1 MDAIRFQLESG
12 SYATFFL
19 SQFVVL
25 ENNDGSIRIDDGIHG
40 NGGWRLHKD
49 YCYDEVMA
57 AIIRAKREKNT
68 NN

>member
-25 ENNDGSIRIDDGIHG
+25 ENSDGSIRIDDGIHG
-40 NGGWRLHKD
+40 NGGWRLHR
-49 YCYDEVMA
+49 YYSYNEVMA
-57 AIIRAKREKNT
+57 VILKAKREKNT